1 MDPERSM
8 LIHAGLQESLW
19 PLAVKNFVVV
29 RNRVPHIATK
39 STPFEL
45 LTGARPS
52 LKNIRV
58 FGCAAFVL
66 RMPQS
71 SKLQPRADEGT
82 LLECGEYG
90 TYKVLVCS
98 DDAAS
103 HIVESRYVTFVESS
117 FPGANC
123 LSNHMLDEDLDD
135 SDHASI
141 SGESSACESRVASE
155 CDDQVSINS
164 YQHKAHD
171 ASLVQEV
178 DHVMCDEN
186 VDPGVLP
193 AQLSSNASVT
203 SEHEDS
209 DEDGEDFDIN
219 EEGYAELDS
228 EQAPAADTGR
238 YSQRKRRLP
247 PAWMMDAYSP
257 TTQTNFD
264 VTTSDE
270 PTLREAMKAS
280 PQVQALWL
288 QAIEEEF
295 DALDC
300 KGTWVP
306 NLKSHKQALP
316 TRVILKVKRNAD
328 GLVERFKARIV
339 SGGNHQQICQ
349 DYFEKYTPVVDFAI
363 VRVFLYI
370 TVCSNMRMAQVDVK
384 TAFLNGELDDDSWVM
399 SPRGVPVYSA
409 SRYKLRKALYRLKQ
423 AHKAWHV
430 KLVSDLCR
438 LGVVELASAPC
449 VFMLK
454 TDEGAVYIMVYVDDL
469 IILAPA
475 DELLSSLLKS
485 LHRLYELR

>member
-135 SDHASI
+135 SGHASI

-228 EQAPAADTGR
+228 EQAPAADT
-238 YSQRKRRLP
+238 
-247 PAWMMDAYSP
+247 
-257 TTQTNFD
+257 
-264 VTTSDE
+264 
-270 PTLREAMKAS
+270 
-280 PQVQALWL
+280 
-288 QAIEEEF
+288 
-295 DALDC
+295 
-300 KGTWVP
+300 
-306 NLKSHKQALP
+306 
-316 TRVILKVKRNAD
+316 
-328 GLVERFKARIV
+328 
-339 SGGNHQQICQ
+339 
-349 DYFEKYTPVVDFAI
+349 
-363 VRVFLYI
+363 
-370 TVCSNMRMAQVDVK
+370 
-384 TAFLNGELDDDSWVM
+384 
-399 SPRGVPVYSA
+399 
-409 SRYKLRKALYRLKQ
+409 SR
-423 AHKAWHV
+423 
-430 KLVSDLCR
+430 
-438 LGVVELASAPC
+438 
-449 VFMLK
+449 
-454 TDEGAVYIMVYVDDL
+454 
-469 IILAPA
+469 
-475 DELLSSLLKS
+475 
-485 LHRLYELR
+485 